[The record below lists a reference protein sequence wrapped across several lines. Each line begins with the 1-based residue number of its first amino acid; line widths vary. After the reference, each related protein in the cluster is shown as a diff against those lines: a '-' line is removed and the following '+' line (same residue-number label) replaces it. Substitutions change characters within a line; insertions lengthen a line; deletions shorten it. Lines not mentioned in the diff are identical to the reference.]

1 MEQGYRKPG
10 EAWIFCNLVFLAHFN
25 GSFNKTPALRTG
37 NFRYLG
43 CIMKAIFTSLL
54 FSLTVFVATAQR
66 VVADCTVTFAIA
78 TDDGN
83 ADKDVTESL
92 KASTKTVYIKG
103 NDSRTDLV
111 SPSFTQTLLYN
122 KNSGSA
128 VILREFGNNKF
139 MTRLDNAKWAAENKK
154 YEGMTVSLSQSET
167 KTILGYECKKA
178 VIQMKDGSNFNLYY
192 ATAIVPSVKEFE
204 YQFKDIPGF
213 VLEYEAEADN
223 KKIKY
228 TATKINIG
236 PVPASKFDL
245 PTSGYR
251 LLN

>member
-1 MEQGYRKPG
+1 
-10 EAWIFCNLVFLAHFN
+10 
-25 GSFNKTPALRTG
+25 
-37 NFRYLG
+37 
-43 CIMKAIFTSLL
+43 MKIIFTLA
-54 FSLTVFVATAQR
+54 LTLSTLIATAQR
-66 VVADCTVTFAIA
+66 VVADCTITYAIG
-78 TDDGN
+78 TDEGN
-83 ADKDVTESL
+83 ADKDITETL

-122 KNSGSA
+122 KTSGNA

-139 MTRLDNAKWAAENKK
+139 MTKLDNTKWAAENKK
-154 YEGMTVSLSQSET
+154 YEGMTVSLSPTET

-178 VIQMKDGSNFNLYY
+178 VIQMKDGSSFTLYY

-213 VLEYEAEADN
+213 VLEFESEAES

-228 TATKINIG
+228 TATKINLS
-236 PVPASKFDL
+236 PVQASRFDV